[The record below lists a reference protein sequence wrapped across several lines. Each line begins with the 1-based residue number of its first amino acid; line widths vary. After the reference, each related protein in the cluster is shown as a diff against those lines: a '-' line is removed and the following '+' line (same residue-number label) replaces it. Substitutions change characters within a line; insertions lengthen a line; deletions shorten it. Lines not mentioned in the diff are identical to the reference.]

1 MKKIVALVSLVL
13 VTRLTQAQRF
23 FYIDNNHIT
32 EKLLNDGLTNASQY
46 VTKSPMGSDYII
58 KTDVDFQSGSNVLTL
73 KIMLQDS
80 LTFKTIFQADEEYSL
95 CTLQANPRIFVSM
108 AIRTFIEKNMNQIIL
123 CAKDD
128 HCGAQMKW
136 LKPRKDKT

>member
-1 MKKIVALVSLVL
+1 MKKIIALISLLLVAHF
-13 VTRLTQAQRF
+13 TQAQRF

-32 EKLLNDGLTNASQY
+32 EKLLNDGLSNASQY
-46 VTKSPMGSDYII
+46 VTKSLMGSDYII
-58 KTDVDFQSGSNVLTL
+58 KSDVGFRSGYNVLTL

-80 LTFKTIFQADEEYSL
+80 ITFKTIFQTNEEYSFRIEN
-95 CTLQANPRIFVSM
+95 ANAGIVLSM
-108 AIRTFIEKNMNQIIL
+108 AIRTFIEKNLNQIIL

-128 HCGAQMKW
+128 HFAGQMKP